1 MKHFTIFVIL
11 LTALGL
17 GSCRDSDITIG
28 DSPISSNGQDRDSD
42 IITGDDYVYHL
53 PVIFHVFYK
62 DSKNPSQYISNTR
75 LKELL
80 GNVNE
85 LYQGNIYNISLDTI
99 ESENIHVQFELAE
112 RDANGKKLS
121 TPGVEYI
128 KINEDSID
136 CEDFMHSKTYAKYSW
151 NQNDYINVMVYPFKN
166 TDHTS
171 VTLGISNIPYKVAG
185 FPDIE
190 GLTNGKNYPLNK
202 PGSFPYCVS
211 LNAIYV
217 DKKYEGTRYTTDKH
231 QQNYQYNTA
240 DPNATL
246 AHELG
251 HYLGLFHTFSEKAG
265 KKDKSEAAD
274 DDDDS
279 DYCEDT
285 PSYNRIAYGK
295 WLIQYM
301 EEARKINKDTA
312 FTVKQLAKRTN
323 TKGKEWQAD
332 NLMDYS
338 ICYSMRFTPD
348 QAHRMR
354 QVLYYSPLIPG
365 PKKARTSTRAWNEIP
380 EEEFDL
386 PNILAKGRTIK
397 LKDIQTRT
405 FRANNQIQHNK

>member
-1 MKHFTIFVIL
+1 MKYFTIFVII

-62 DSKNPSQYISNTR
+62 DSKNPKQYISSNR

-80 GNVNE
+80 SNVNE
-85 LYQGNIYNISLDTI
+85 LYQGNVYNISLDTI
-99 ESENIHVQFELAE
+99 ESENIHVLFELAE
-112 RDANGKKLS
+112 KDANGKKLS

-136 CEDFMHSKTYAKYSW
+136 CEDFMNSKTYAKYSW
-151 NQNDYINVMVYPFKN
+151 NQNDYINVMVYSFKN

-185 FPDIE
+185 YPDIE
-190 GLTNGKNYPLNK
+190 GLTNSKNYPLNK

-295 WLIQYM
+295 WLTQYM

-338 ICYSMRFTPD
+338 ICYSMRFTPE
-348 QAHRMR
+348 QANRIR

-365 PKKARTSTRAWNEIP
+365 PKKIRPRTRAWDEMP
-380 EEEFDL
+380 ETEDDL
-386 PNILAKGRTIK
+386 PIRYAKEKAVSI
-397 LKDIQTRT
+397 KDIRILK
-405 FRANNQIQHNK
+405 AEK

>member
-1 MKHFTIFVIL
+1 MKYFTIFVIIL
-11 LTALGL
+11 ATLGL

-42 IITGDDYVYHL
+42 IITGDDYDYHL

-62 DSKNPSQYISNTR
+62 DSKNPKQYISSTR

-80 GNVNE
+80 SNVNE
-85 LYQGNIYNISLDTI
+85 LYQGNVYNISLDTI
-99 ESENIHVQFELAE
+99 ESENIHVLFELAE
-112 RDANGKKLS
+112 KDANGKKLS

-128 KINEDSID
+128 KIYEDSID
-136 CEDFMHSKTYAKYSW
+136 CEDFMNSKTYAKYSW
-151 NQNDYINVMVYPFKN
+151 NPNDYINVMVYSFKN

-185 FPDIE
+185 YPDIE
-190 GLTNGKNYPLNK
+190 GLTNSKNYPLNK

-295 WLIQYM
+295 WLTQYM

-348 QAHRMR
+348 QAYRMR

-405 FRANNQIQHNK
+405 FRGK